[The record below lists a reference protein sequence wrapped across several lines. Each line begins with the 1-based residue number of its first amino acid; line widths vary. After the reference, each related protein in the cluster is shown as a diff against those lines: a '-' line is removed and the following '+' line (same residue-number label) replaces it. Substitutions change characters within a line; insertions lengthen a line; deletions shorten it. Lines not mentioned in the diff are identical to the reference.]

1 MIGAREF
8 EQMKPGAYLIN
19 TARGGLIDE
28 NALLTA
34 VESGK
39 LAGAALDA
47 LMQEPPD
54 SSAFIDHPSILV
66 TPHIAGW
73 GVDAGRNMCIGAAE
87 QVVQVLGGSKPTH
100 AVNEPLQPR
109 NRRTG

>member
-1 MIGAREF
+1 MIGAEEF
-8 EQMKPGAYLIN
+8 KRMKSGAYLIN

-34 VESGK
+34 VESGT

-47 LMQEPPD
+47 LMHEPPENR
-54 SSAFIDHPSILV
+54 SLIDHPNILV

-87 QVVQVLGGSKPTH
+87 QVVQVLAGSTPTH